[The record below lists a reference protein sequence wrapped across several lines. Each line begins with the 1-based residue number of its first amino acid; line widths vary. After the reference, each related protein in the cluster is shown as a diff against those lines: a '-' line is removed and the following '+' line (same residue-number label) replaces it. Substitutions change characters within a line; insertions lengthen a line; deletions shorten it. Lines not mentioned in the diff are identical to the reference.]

1 MRGRT
6 RPLRLMSASE
16 TLAAVPS
23 ARTPRVGQAK
33 GMHASFKDFS
43 KKCYT
48 AAHADTHRM
57 VGEALRKGVR
67 HEEHENFRSVAGI
80 YNSLG
85 RCASALY
92 TRPRPRQP
100 EAWAGLHCC
109 CAACLRSLGRKRAH
123 HGLGF
128 PELRARGPCLH
139 PGSLGPSVA
148 LSTWLALLPLTP
160 VLVRWPVLT
169 AVALS
174 CVLTCLPP
182 SRPLQLAQATV
193 ANTRRYGRCDI
204 LRQRMRCPSRK

>member
-1 MRGRT
+1 MGGGRGRT

-148 LSTWLALLPLTP
+148 LSTWLALLPDPCTCALAWAHCCCF
-160 VLVRWPVLT
+160 VLCPH
-169 AVALS
+169 LS
-174 CVLTCLPP
+174 PALPP
-182 SRPLQLAQATV
+182 STACSSHC
-193 ANTRRYGRCDI
+193 G
-204 LRQRMRCPSRK
+204 KH

>member
-48 AAHADTHRM
+48 AAHADTHRI

-67 HEEHENFRSVAGI
+67 HEEHENFHSVAGI

-128 PELRARGPCLH
+128 PELRALGPCLH

-148 LSTWLALLPLTP
+148 LSTWLAPLPLTP
-160 VLVRWPVLT
+160 VLVRWPGLT
-169 AVALS
+169 AFS

>member
-1 MRGRT
+1 MGGVRGRT

-48 AAHADTHRM
+48 AAHADTHRI

-85 RCASALY
+85 SLLKPLWQTLDATADATSCGSACDV
-92 TRPRPRQP
+92 PAENEEP
-100 EAWAGLHCC
+100 ETILK
-109 CAACLRSLGRKRAH
+109 RK
-123 HGLGF
+123 
-128 PELRARGPCLH
+128 P
-139 PGSLGPSVA
+139 
-148 LSTWLALLPLTP
+148 
-160 VLVRWPVLT
+160 
-169 AVALS
+169 
-174 CVLTCLPP
+174 
-182 SRPLQLAQATV
+182 
-193 ANTRRYGRCDI
+193 
-204 LRQRMRCPSRK
+204 